1 MDTITHGIAGALIG
15 KAFFGGED
23 LFTRQPLTQRRV
35 AAMAA
40 TLGAIFP
47 DVDIVRDVV
56 SRDPM
61 TLLMWHR
68 SWTHSVVMLPV
79 FALGLAAL
87 TRYIARKRAISSPS
101 FALLLLIYAVGIGS
115 HIFLDYATSFCTMLL
130 TPLSVLR
137 TVGVCL
143 VYLLVIFSLLF
154 CVFCFAHFSFW
165 RLLVALFSLARGSFA
180 FLFFFDFSLT
190 AFVLVP
196 QFVAAL
202 YRAREGFPRRAL
214 RMWLGFSAC
223 AGLAAWLLT
232 AAEFPPSLAAMFA
245 VLCILAVLFFAPAAG
260 GWGYRVSFKN
270 WNRTGFVV
278 FAAYMGLAAWAHQA
292 AMTRIEKFA
301 EEKRLPVETLGALP
315 LPPSVLHWDGLARTP
330 RGVSEIRMNLSDRVP
345 PGPQDRIGYSHYPDP
360 PPNDFLAR

>member
-61 TLLMWHR
+61 TLLTWHR
-68 SWTHSVVMLPV
+68 SWTHSLVMLPA

-87 TRYIARKRAISSPS
+87 TRYVARKRAISSPS

-115 HIFLDYATSFCTMLL
+115 HIFLDYATSFGTMLW
-130 TPLSVLR
+130 TPLSR
-137 TVGVCL
+137 TRE
-143 VYLLVIFSLLF
+143 SWDLLF
-154 CVFCFAHFSFW
+154 II
-165 RLLVALFSLARGSFA
+165 
-180 FLFFFDFSLT
+180 DFTLT
-190 AFVLVP
+190 AVVLVP

-260 GWGYRVSFKN
+260 GWGYRVSLKN
-270 WNRTGFVV
+270 WNRAGF
-278 FAAYMGLAAWAHQA
+278 
-292 AMTRIEKFA
+292 
-301 EEKRLPVETLGALP
+301 ETLGALP
-315 LPPSVLHWDGLARTP
+315 LPPSILHWDGLVRTP
-330 RGVSEIRMNLSDRVP
+330 RGVYEIRMNLSDRFP
-345 PGPQDRIGYSHYPDP
+345 PGPQDPIVYSYYPDA
-360 PPNDFLAR
+360 PPNEFLAVARRLPNVQTYLRFARFPVYRSRKDGGNTVVEFTDLRFFRSRRRPAPFTYQVVFDAEENVLEQGWVKE